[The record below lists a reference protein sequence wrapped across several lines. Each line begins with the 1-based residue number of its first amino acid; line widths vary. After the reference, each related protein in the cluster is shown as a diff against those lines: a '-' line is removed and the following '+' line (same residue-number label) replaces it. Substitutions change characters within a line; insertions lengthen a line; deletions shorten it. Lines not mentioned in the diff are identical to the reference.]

1 MLNFLDIHKVHN
13 IFQEI
18 SQLILLTCL
27 NYDVFV
33 KNKKVW
39 PFDQQGEMD

>member
-1 MLNFLDIHKVHN
+1 MVHN
-13 IFQEI
+13 IFQET

-27 NYDVFV
+27 NYDIFF
-33 KNKKVW
+33 KKKKLW